1 MQLVVFINFDE
12 VEICRFINNVVSI
25 FIDLGYVYFLFG
37 EIIVVCRFLD
47 MVLNGYKN
55 IYGEEY
61 LEVVW
66 ILIVFGIVYIM

>member
-1 MQLVVFINFDE
+1 MEVCSFISDVVG
-12 VEICRFINNVVSI
+12 I

-37 EIIVVCRFLD
+37 EIILVWCFLD

-55 IYGEEY
+55 IYGDEY
-61 LEVVW
+61 LEVVC

>member
-37 EIIVVCRFLD
+37 EIIVVWRFLD